1 MIGGL
6 LILGSETSA
15 QYEAILAENGAEFRG
30 LQQSPRETL
39 ISFVDPGFRTTLAVP
54 ESEFSFQ
61 SVSQRLQESLACQ
74 DEEAALV
81 LAAKSGDTHAFDIL
95 IERYQRRI
103 LAVARRF
110 TRIREDA
117 EDVVQ
122 QSFQKAFVHLHR
134 FEGKSSFSTWLTRI
148 AINEALM
155 FLSRS
160 RGLREVSIDDLG
172 GKEET
177 TRRPEIHDSRSSP
190 EGVFLKREQKRILS
204 AAMNKLTPKVRKA
217 IELRELDEL
226 SMEEAARVMGLS
238 VAAVKGRVFHG
249 RRKLHQVL
257 KRESGWMCRKP
268 ILRTNRS

>member
-1 MIGGL
+1 MQ
-6 LILGSETSA
+6 GSDTEKRSRDLRQCA
-15 QYEAILAENGAEFRG
+15 D
-30 LQQSPRETL
+30 
-39 ISFVDPGFRTTLAVP
+39 V
-54 ESEFSFQ
+54 
-61 SVSQRLQESLACQ
+61 QRQSLAGE

-81 LAAKSGDTHAFDIL
+81 LAAKRGDGHAFDIL

-117 EDVVQ
+117 EDIVQ
-122 QSFQKAFVHLHR
+122 QSFQKAFVHLHK

-148 AINEALM
+148 SINEALM
-155 FLSRS
+155 FLRRS

-177 TRRPEIHDSRSSP
+177 TRGSEMHDSRPSP
-190 EGVFLKREQKRILS
+190 EGVFLKSEQKRILS
-204 AAMNKLTPKVRKA
+204 EAMNKLTPKIRKA
-217 IELRELDEL
+217 IELRELGEL

-238 VAAVKGRVFHG
+238 VGAVKARVFHG

-257 KRESGWMCRKP
+257 KRESGWMYRKP
-268 ILRTNRS
+268 ILRTSRKPNGFSRHQLVCSSCG

>member
-1 MIGGL
+1 M
-6 LILGSETSA
+6 SETYEWMKL
-15 QYEAILAENGAEFRG
+15 YEA
-30 LQQSPRETL
+30 
-39 ISFVDPGFRTTLAVP
+39 AV
-54 ESEFSFQ
+54 
-61 SVSQRLQESLACQ
+61 L

-110 TRIREDA
+110 TPIREDA
-117 EDVVQ
+117 EDIVQ
-122 QSFQKAFVHLHR
+122 QSFQKAVVHLHR

-155 FLSRS
+155 FLRRS
-160 RGLREVSIDDLG
+160 RGLRKVSIDDLG

-177 TRRPEIHDSRSSP
+177 TRGPEMPDSRSSP
-190 EGVFLKREQKRILS
+190 EGVFLKSEQQRILS
-204 AAMNKLTPKVRKA
+204 VAMNKLTPKIRKA

-226 SMEEAARVMGLS
+226 SMQEAARVMGLS
-238 VAAVKGRVFHG
+238 VGAVKARVFRG

-257 KRESGWMCRKP
+257 KREFGWMCRKP
-268 ILRTNRS
+268 HGLSRHQLVCDSCD